1 MPTRADG
8 TGPAGGR
15 HPMIEARGLKRW
27 FDAPGREGG
36 RVEAVRGIDLDVAQG
51 ELVAFLGP
59 NGAGKST
66 TLRMLTTLLQPSAGT
81 ARVVG
86 CDVREDPA
94 GVRSRI
100 GYIGQGNSA
109 GHAQQVRDELITQ
122 GRCYGMSRSDAR
134 RRSDE
139 LLAALELDGLEKR
152 LVSTLSGGQ
161 RRRLDIA
168 LGMVHHPALLFL
180 DEPSTGL
187 DPQDRA
193 NLQREIAQLRDE
205 HDTTV
210 VLTTHYLD
218 EADALADRV
227 VVVDHGTVIADDT
240 PERLKQGL
248 AGDHLVLTAA
258 DVTSVAELAT
268 AIGRAG
274 TASEVEIDGAQVTAR
289 LRDGASLL
297 PGLLLDLHGRGVTV
311 ASAEVAR
318 PTLDDVFLSLTG
330 RSLRDGPT
338 GPDAA
343 GPDPT
348 DTTDTDTDTTDTDTD
363 PTHPITTAL
372 LEA

>member
-1 MPTRADG
+1 MAG
-8 TGPAGGR
+8 TA
-15 HPMIEARGLKRW
+15 MIEARGLTKW
-27 FDAPGREGG
+27 FDAPGRDGG
-36 RVEAVRGIDLDVAQG
+36 RVEAVRGIDLDVASG

-66 TLRMLTTLLQPSAGT
+66 TLRMLTTLLQPSEGT

-86 CDVREDPA
+86 CDVRDDPA

-109 GHAQQVRDELITQ
+109 GHAQRVCDELVTQ
-122 GRCYGMSRSDAR
+122 GRCYGMSKADSQ

-139 LLAALELDGLEKR
+139 LLAALDLEGLERR

-168 LGMVHHPALLFL
+168 LGMVHHPELLFL

-187 DPQDRA
+187 DPQNRA
-193 NLQREIAQLRDE
+193 NLQREIQQLRDE
-205 HDTTV
+205 HGTTI

-240 PERLKQGL
+240 AMALKQGL
-248 AGDHLVLTAA
+248 AGDHVVLAAATDA
-258 DVTSVAELAT
+258 DVAPITEALHRVGTTSDLVVDGVRVA
-268 AIGRAG
+268 
-274 TASEVEIDGAQVTAR
+274 AR

-297 PGLLLDLHGRGVTV
+297 PGLLVDLHGRGVAV

-330 RSLRDGPT
+330 RSLREGPVD
-338 GPDAA
+338 PDA
-343 GPDPT
+343 T
-348 DTTDTDTDTTDTDTD
+348 N
-363 PTHPITTAL
+363 PITNPDTVL
-372 LEA
+372 QEISS